1 MKTGAFGVDT
11 LTFDLFR
18 PEVISSTP
26 LLVAAAAVVVFFLVD
41 MAGLSSVAASSASSV
56 SYSYSLSKLSVVD
69 AAAKAV
75 RAASL
80 VSLREWV
87 HAKNTKQTYQ
97 LKRQRPLALLEE
109 KRQYSC
115 SCHGR

>member
-1 MKTGAFGVDT
+1 MAP
-11 LTFDLFR
+11 TFVLFR

-26 LLVAAAAVVVFFLVD
+26 LLVAAAAVVAFFLVD
-41 MAGLSSVAASSASSV
+41 MAGLSSVAASLASLSL
-56 SYSYSLSKLSVVD
+56 YSLSLSVVD

-80 VSLREWV
+80 VSFWEWV

-97 LKRQRPLALLEE
+97 L
-109 KRQYSC
+109 
-115 SCHGR
+115 

>member
-41 MAGLSSVAASSASSV
+41 MEGLSLVAASLALSV
-56 SYSYSLSKLSVVD
+56 SYSSSLSVVD
-69 AAAKAV
+69 VVAKAV

-80 VSLREWV
+80 VSLWEWV
-87 HAKNTKQTYQ
+87 HAKNTKKTYR
-97 LKRQRPLALLEE
+97 L
-109 KRQYSC
+109 
-115 SCHGR
+115 